1 MIAATDVV
9 KETSDPVPFDEIDG
23 TVQETLKAAKKTIA
37 DARHEMKQ
45 IAPPPKSKA
54 KAKAKAKSKA
64 GGA

>member
-1 MIAATDVV
+1 M
-9 KETSDPVPFDEIDG
+9 KETADPVAFDETDG

-54 KAKAKAKSKA
+54 KAKAGAKSRA
-64 GGA
+64 

>member
-1 MIAATDVV
+1 M
-9 KETSDPVPFDEIDG
+9 KETADPVAFDETDG

-45 IAPPPKSKA
+45 IAAPPKA
-54 KAKAKAKSKA
+54 KAKAKAGAKSKA